1 MLGGAINANCKDAV
15 EAADVM
21 ADDINSVM
29 NGLAKDMETSIPTDF
44 SLDAGAANALTES
57 SADSHSTVMDGMYG
71 SLVTVQQMV
80 VRSEDDIRKVSQ
92 ELYNLM
98 QTGSRA
104 QGRVLT
110 A

>member
-1 MLGGAINANCKDAV
+1 
-15 EAADVM
+15 M

-29 NGLAKDMETSIPTDF
+29 NGLAEIWKPPFLPTSPMMPVPPM
-44 SLDAGAANALTES
+44 LTES
-57 SADSHSTVMDGMYG
+57 SADNRSAVMDGMYG

-80 VRSEDDIRKVSQ
+80 VRSGRYRKVSQ

-104 QGRVLT
+104 GRV
-110 A
+110 